1 MEVITYLTGITERC
15 FDMEVLGKKR
25 IGTML
30 VNAGKIDSEQ
40 LENSLQNQKK
50 NPGYLGQIFISNGFL
65 SEKELYFYLSQQ
77 FKVPFLSLGYF
88 KIDKSLMSLFTE
100 SQIRSKAFLP
110 LFKLDN
116 SLTIAVSDPLDLEP
130 MNLAREVTGLKVE
143 LILASVIEIESSI
156 DLHFGISSFVSE
168 GPGNIEATKI
178 TDYFDESK
186 VVELVD
192 SIISQSQ
199 KYNCSDIHIEARES
213 DVRVRFRIDGRL
225 QDFQTL
231 PSDIHTALV
240 SRLKIMANMDIA
252 ETRRPQDGRIL
263 FNSSR
268 GRLDLRISTYPTL
281 YGEKT
286 VLRLLNISDALHS
299 FGGLGFEPE
308 CEKRFNTMLIGGE
321 GIILVSGPTGSGKT
335 TTLYSTLNKLESPD
349 VNIVTV
355 EDPVEY
361 DLDNINQAQIN
372 IKSGVTFASALRS
385 ILRQDPDIIMVG
397 EVRDEETVELGIR
410 AALTGHLV
418 FSTIHTNDAAS
429 GFTRLLNWN
438 VEPFLIAS
446 TVKGILAQRLVRR
459 ICKDCKMEYDPPIS
473 ELEMI
478 GLNAD
483 NEIQFFKGKGCLA
496 CRNTGF
502 KGRIGIYELL
512 LMDAQISE
520 LVLNQEP
527 GYKIRKQ
534 ARANGM
540 STLLEDGLLKIN
552 RGDTTISEVY
562 ETLGTSKI
570 VL

>member
-1 MEVITYLTGITERC
+1 MAIS
-15 FDMEVLGKKR
+15 GKQP

-30 VNAGKIDSEQ
+30 VQAGKIDDDQLQKGLLAQREKEGYIGETFVELGYIDPKELNNYISHQLKIPFLQLGHYNIDSSLMDLFSEQ
-40 LENSLQNQKK
+40 LVRKQK
-50 NPGYLGQIFISNGFL
+50 
-65 SEKELYFYLSQQ
+65 
-77 FKVPFLSLGYF
+77 
-88 KIDKSLMSLFTE
+88 M
-100 SQIRSKAFLP
+100 LP
-110 LFKLDN
+110 LFRLN
-116 SLTIAVSDPLDLEP
+116 NTLNLAISDPLDP
-130 MNLAREVTGLKVE
+130 GPINAARDATGLKIE
-143 LILASVIEIESSI
+143 PVIAMENEIENAI
-156 DLHFGISSFVSE
+156 DMHYGISGFVD
-168 GPGNIEATKI
+168 IETSSDDS
-178 TDYFDESK
+178 TDISDLFDEAHI
-186 VVELVD
+186 VELVD
-192 SIISQSQ
+192 SVITQSQ
-199 KYNCSDIHIEARES
+199 KYGCSDIHIEPREN
-213 DVRVRFRIDGRL
+213 DIRVRFRIDGRL

-231 PSDIHTALV
+231 PGDIHTALV

-263 FNSSR
+263 FNSSK

-286 VLRLLNISDALHS
+286 VLRLLNISEALHS
-299 FGGLGFEPE
+299 FKGLGFETDSE
-308 CEKRFNTMLIGGE
+308 ERFNSMLIGGE

-355 EDPVEY
+355 EDPIEY

-372 IKSGVTFASALRS
+372 AKSGVTFASALRS

-459 ICKDCKMEYDPPIS
+459 VCKECRQPYEAS
-473 ELEMI
+473 EDELRMI
-478 GLNAD
+478 GLEPQDSFEAY
-483 NEIQFFKGKGCLA
+483 KGKGCLA

-512 LMDAQISE
+512 LVDAEISE
-520 LVLNQEP
+520 LVLEQAP
-527 GYKIRKQ
+527 GYKIREQ
-534 ARANGM
+534 ARKNGM
-540 STLLEDGLLKIN
+540 RTLLEDGIIKVN

-562 ETLGTSKI
+562 ETLGTTKI
-570 VL
+570 II

>member
-1 MEVITYLTGITERC
+1 MAIS
-15 FDMEVLGKKR
+15 GKQP

-30 VNAGKIDSEQ
+30 VQAGKIDDDQLQKGLLAQREKDGYIGETFVELGYIDPKELNNYISHQLKIPFLQLGHYNIDSSLMDLFSEQ
-40 LENSLQNQKK
+40 LVRKQK
-50 NPGYLGQIFISNGFL
+50 
-65 SEKELYFYLSQQ
+65 
-77 FKVPFLSLGYF
+77 
-88 KIDKSLMSLFTE
+88 M
-100 SQIRSKAFLP
+100 LP
-110 LFKLDN
+110 LFRLN
-116 SLTIAVSDPLDLEP
+116 NTLNLAISDPLDP
-130 MNLAREVTGLKVE
+130 GPINAARDATGLKIE
-143 LILASVIEIESSI
+143 PVIAMENEIENAI
-156 DLHFGISSFVSE
+156 DMHYGISGFVD
-168 GPGNIEATKI
+168 IETSSDDS
-178 TDYFDESK
+178 TDISDLFDEAHI
-186 VVELVD
+186 VELVD
-192 SIISQSQ
+192 SVITQSQ
-199 KYNCSDIHIEARES
+199 KYGCSDIHIEPREN
-213 DVRVRFRIDGRL
+213 DIRVRFRIDGRL

-263 FNSSR
+263 FNSSK

-286 VLRLLNISDALHS
+286 VLRLLNISEALHS
-299 FGGLGFEPE
+299 FKGLGFETDSE
-308 CEKRFNTMLIGGE
+308 ERFNSMLIGGE

-355 EDPVEY
+355 EDPIEY

-372 IKSGVTFASALRS
+372 AKSGVTFASALRS

-459 ICKDCKMEYDPPIS
+459 VCKECRQPYEAS
-473 ELEMI
+473 EDELRMI
-478 GLNAD
+478 GLEPQDSFEAY
-483 NEIQFFKGKGCLA
+483 KGKGCLA

-512 LMDAQISE
+512 LVDAEISE
-520 LVLNQEP
+520 LVLEQAP
-527 GYKIRKQ
+527 GYKIREQ
-534 ARANGM
+534 ARKNGM
-540 STLLEDGLLKIN
+540 RTLLEDGIIKVN

-562 ETLGTSKI
+562 ETLGTTKI
-570 VL
+570 II

>member
-1 MEVITYLTGITERC
+1 METLSRER
-15 FDMEVLGKKR
+15 L
-25 IGTML
+25 GTML
-30 VNAGKIDSEQ
+30 VHAGKIDNDQ
-40 LENSLQNQKK
+40 LEKSLQIQKK
-50 NPGYLGQIFISNGFL
+50 EEGYLGQVFLTNGYID
-65 SEKELYFYLSQQ
+65 EKELYKYLSHQLKIPYLQ
-77 FKVPFLSLGYF
+77 LGYF
-88 KIDKSLMSLFTE
+88 KNDTSLMELFTE
-100 SQIRSKAFLP
+100 SQIRSNKIFP
-110 LFKLDN
+110 LFKIQRTLN
-116 SLTIAVSDPLDLEP
+116 IAVSDPLDSKTINIVRDITGFRIEP
-130 MNLAREVTGLKVE
+130 
-143 LILASVIEIESSI
+143 IIASATEIENSI
-156 DLHFGISSFVSE
+156 DLHFGISSFIGSDSDISE
-168 GPGNIEATKI
+168 ATNIE
-178 TDYFDESK
+178 DYFDETK

-192 SIISQSQ
+192 SIIAQSQ
-199 KYNCSDIHIEARES
+199 KYNCSDIHIEAREK
-213 DVRVRFRIDGRL
+213 DIRVRFRIDGRL
-225 QDFQTL
+225 QDFQKL

-263 FNSSR
+263 FNSQQ

-299 FGGLGFEPE
+299 FGGLGFEPK
-308 CEKRFNTMLIGGE
+308 CEDRFNSMLIGGE

-372 IKSGVTFASALRS
+372 LKSGVTFASALRS

-459 ICKDCKMEYDPPIS
+459 ICKDCKEVYTPS
-473 ELEMI
+473 SEELEMI
-478 GLNAD
+478 GLD
-483 NEIQFFKGKGCLA
+483 NETDMQFFKGKGCLS
-496 CRNTGF
+496 CRDTGF

-512 LMDAQISE
+512 LMDAKISE

-534 ARANGM
+534 ARKNGM
-540 STLLEDGLLKIN
+540 TTLLEDGLIKIN

>member
-1 MEVITYLTGITERC
+1 MKTLSRER
-15 FDMEVLGKKR
+15 L
-25 IGTML
+25 GTML
-30 VNAGKIDSEQ
+30 VHAGKIDNDQ
-40 LENSLQNQKK
+40 LEKSLQIQKK
-50 NPGYLGQIFISNGFL
+50 EEGYLGQVFLTNGYID
-65 SEKELYFYLSQQ
+65 EKELYKYLSHQLKIPYLQ
-77 FKVPFLSLGYF
+77 LGYF
-88 KIDKSLMSLFTE
+88 KNDKSLMDLFTE
-100 SQIRSKAFLP
+100 SQIRSNKIFP
-110 LFKLDN
+110 LFKIQRTLN
-116 SLTIAVSDPLDLEP
+116 IAVSDPLDSKTINIVRDITGFRIEP
-130 MNLAREVTGLKVE
+130 
-143 LILASVIEIESSI
+143 IIASATEIENSI
-156 DLHFGISSFVSE
+156 DLHFGISSFIGSDSDISE
-168 GPGNIEATKI
+168 ATNIE
-178 TDYFDESK
+178 DYFDETK

-192 SIISQSQ
+192 SIIAQSQ
-199 KYNCSDIHIEARES
+199 KYNCSDIHIEAREK
-213 DVRVRFRIDGRL
+213 DIRVRFRIDGRL
-225 QDFQTL
+225 QDFQKL

-263 FNSSR
+263 FNSQQ

-299 FGGLGFEPE
+299 FGGLGFEPK
-308 CEKRFNTMLIGGE
+308 CEDRFNSMLIGGE

-372 IKSGVTFASALRS
+372 LKSGVTFASALRS

-459 ICKDCKMEYDPPIS
+459 ICKDCKEVYTPS
-473 ELEMI
+473 LEELEMI
-478 GLNAD
+478 GLE
-483 NEIQFFKGKGCLA
+483 NETDMQFFKGKGCLS
-496 CRNTGF
+496 CRDTGF

-512 LMDAQISE
+512 LMDAKISE

-534 ARANGM
+534 ARKNGM
-540 STLLEDGLLKIN
+540 TTLLEDGLIKIN

>member
-1 MEVITYLTGITERC
+1 METLSRER
-15 FDMEVLGKKR
+15 L
-25 IGTML
+25 GTML
-30 VNAGKIDSEQ
+30 VHAGKIDNDQ
-40 LENSLQNQKK
+40 LEKSLQIQKK
-50 NPGYLGQIFISNGFL
+50 EEGYLGQVFLTNGYID
-65 SEKELYFYLSQQ
+65 EKELYKYLSQQ
-77 FKVPFLSLGYF
+77 LKIPYLQLGYF
-88 KIDKSLMSLFTE
+88 KNDKSLMDLFTE
-100 SQIRSKAFLP
+100 SQIRSNKIFP
-110 LFKLDN
+110 LFKIQRTLN
-116 SLTIAVSDPLDLEP
+116 IAVSDPLDSKTINIVRDITGFRIEP
-130 MNLAREVTGLKVE
+130 
-143 LILASVIEIESSI
+143 IIASATEIENSI
-156 DLHFGISSFVSE
+156 DLHFGISSFIGSDSDISE
-168 GPGNIEATKI
+168 ATNIE
-178 TDYFDESK
+178 DYFDETK

-192 SIISQSQ
+192 SIIAQSQ
-199 KYNCSDIHIEARES
+199 KYNCSDIHIEAREK
-213 DVRVRFRIDGRL
+213 DIRVRFRIDGRL
-225 QDFQTL
+225 LDFQKL

-263 FNSSR
+263 FNSQQ

-299 FGGLGFEPE
+299 FGGLGFEPK
-308 CEKRFNTMLIGGE
+308 CEDRFNSMLIGGE

-372 IKSGVTFASALRS
+372 LKSGVTFASALRS

-459 ICKDCKMEYDPPIS
+459 ICKDCKEVYTPS
-473 ELEMI
+473 SEELEMI
-478 GLNAD
+478 GLE
-483 NEIQFFKGKGCLA
+483 NETDMQFFKGKGCLS
-496 CRNTGF
+496 CRDTGF

-512 LMDAQISE
+512 LMDAKISE

-534 ARANGM
+534 ARKNGM
-540 STLLEDGLLKIN
+540 TTLLEDGLIKIN

>member
-1 MEVITYLTGITERC
+1 MKTLSRER
-15 FDMEVLGKKR
+15 L
-25 IGTML
+25 GTML
-30 VNAGKIDSEQ
+30 VHAGKIDNDQ
-40 LENSLQNQKK
+40 LEKSLQIQKK
-50 NPGYLGQIFISNGFL
+50 EEGYLGQVFLTNGYID
-65 SEKELYFYLSQQ
+65 EKELYKYLSHQLKIPYLQ
-77 FKVPFLSLGYF
+77 LGYF
-88 KIDKSLMSLFTE
+88 KNDKSLMDLFTE
-100 SQIRSKAFLP
+100 SQIRSNKIFP
-110 LFKLDN
+110 LFKIQRTLN
-116 SLTIAVSDPLDLEP
+116 IAVSDPLDSKTINIVRDITGFRIEP
-130 MNLAREVTGLKVE
+130 
-143 LILASVIEIESSI
+143 IIASATEIENSI
-156 DLHFGISSFVSE
+156 DLHFGISSFIGSDSDISE
-168 GPGNIEATKI
+168 ATNIE
-178 TDYFDESK
+178 DYFDETK

-192 SIISQSQ
+192 SIIAQSQ
-199 KYNCSDIHIEARES
+199 KYNCSDIHIEAREK
-213 DVRVRFRIDGRL
+213 DIRVRFRIDGRL
-225 QDFQTL
+225 QDFQKL

-263 FNSSR
+263 FNSQQ

-299 FGGLGFEPE
+299 FGGLGFEPK
-308 CEKRFNTMLIGGE
+308 CEDRFNSMLIGGE

-459 ICKDCKMEYDPPIS
+459 ICKDCKEVYTPS
-473 ELEMI
+473 SEELEMI
-478 GLNAD
+478 GLD
-483 NEIQFFKGKGCLA
+483 NETDMQFFKGKGCLS
-496 CRNTGF
+496 CRDTGF

-512 LMDAQISE
+512 LMDAKISE

-534 ARANGM
+534 ARKNGM
-540 STLLEDGLLKIN
+540 TTLLEDGLIKIN

>member
-1 MEVITYLTGITERC
+1 METLSRER
-15 FDMEVLGKKR
+15 L
-25 IGTML
+25 GTML
-30 VNAGKIDSEQ
+30 VHAGKIDNDQ
-40 LENSLQNQKK
+40 LEESLQIQKK
-50 NPGYLGQIFISNGFL
+50 EEGYLGQVFLTNGYID
-65 SEKELYFYLSQQ
+65 EKELYKYLSHQLKIPYLQ
-77 FKVPFLSLGYF
+77 LGYF
-88 KIDKSLMSLFTE
+88 KNDKSLMDLFTE
-100 SQIRSKAFLP
+100 SQIRSNKIFP
-110 LFKLDN
+110 LFKIQRTLN
-116 SLTIAVSDPLDLEP
+116 IAVSDPLDSKTINIVRDITGFRIEP
-130 MNLAREVTGLKVE
+130 
-143 LILASVIEIESSI
+143 IIASATEIENSI
-156 DLHFGISSFVSE
+156 DLHFGISSFIGSDSDISE
-168 GPGNIEATKI
+168 ATNIE
-178 TDYFDESK
+178 DYFDETK

-192 SIISQSQ
+192 SIIAQSQ
-199 KYNCSDIHIEARES
+199 KYNCSDIHIEAREK
-213 DVRVRFRIDGRL
+213 DIRVRFRIDGRL
-225 QDFQTL
+225 QDFQKL

-263 FNSSR
+263 FNSQQ

-299 FGGLGFEPE
+299 FVGLGFEPK
-308 CEKRFNTMLIGGE
+308 CEDRFNSMLIGGE

-372 IKSGVTFASALRS
+372 LKSGVTFASALRS

-459 ICKDCKMEYDPPIS
+459 ICKDCKEVYTPS
-473 ELEMI
+473 SEELEMI
-478 GLNAD
+478 GLEKETD
-483 NEIQFFKGKGCLA
+483 MQFFKGKGCLS
-496 CRNTGF
+496 CRDTGF

-512 LMDAQISE
+512 LMDAKISE

-534 ARANGM
+534 ARKNGM
-540 STLLEDGLLKIN
+540 TTLLEDGLIKIN

>member
-1 MEVITYLTGITERC
+1 MKTLSRER
-15 FDMEVLGKKR
+15 L
-25 IGTML
+25 GTML
-30 VNAGKIDSEQ
+30 VHAGKIDKDQ
-40 LENSLQNQKK
+40 LEKSLAIQKK
-50 NPGYLGQIFISNGFL
+50 EEGYLGQVFLSNGYIG
-65 SEKELYFYLSQQ
+65 EKELYKYLSHQLKIPYLQ
-77 FKVPFLSLGYF
+77 LGYF
-88 KIDKSLMSLFTE
+88 KNDKSLMDLFTE
-100 SQIRSKAFLP
+100 SQIRSNNIFP
-110 LFKLDN
+110 LFKIQRTLN
-116 SLTIAVSDPLDLEP
+116 IAVSDPLDSKTINIARDITGFRIEP
-130 MNLAREVTGLKVE
+130 
-143 LILASVIEIESSI
+143 IIASVTEIENSI
-156 DLHFGISSFVSE
+156 DLHFGISSFIGSDSSVSE
-168 GPGNIEATKI
+168 ATNIA
-178 TDYFDESK
+178 DYFDETK

-192 SIISQSQ
+192 SIIAQSQ
-199 KYNCSDIHIEARES
+199 KYNCSDIHIEAREK
-213 DVRVRFRIDGRL
+213 DIRVRFRIDGRL
-225 QDFQTL
+225 QDFQKL

-263 FNSSR
+263 FNSQL

-299 FGGLGFEPE
+299 FSGLGFEPK
-308 CEKRFNTMLIGGE
+308 CEERFNSMLIGGE

-372 IKSGVTFASALRS
+372 LKSGVTFASALRS

-459 ICKDCKMEYDPPIS
+459 ICKDCKESYTPNS
-473 ELEMI
+473 EELEMI
-478 GLNAD
+478 GLEKETD
-483 NEIQFFKGKGCLA
+483 IQCFRGKGCLS
-496 CRNTGF
+496 CRDTGF

-512 LMDAQISE
+512 LMDAKISE
-520 LVLNQEP
+520 FVLNQEP
-527 GYKIRKQ
+527 GYKIRDQ
-534 ARANGM
+534 ARKNGM
-540 STLLEDGLLKIN
+540 STLLEDGLIKIN

>member
-1 MEVITYLTGITERC
+1 MKTLSRER
-15 FDMEVLGKKR
+15 L
-25 IGTML
+25 GTML
-30 VNAGKIDSEQ
+30 VHAGKIDNDQ
-40 LENSLQNQKK
+40 LEKSLQIQKK
-50 NPGYLGQIFISNGFL
+50 EEGYLGQVFLTNGYID
-65 SEKELYFYLSQQ
+65 EKELYKYLSHQLKIPYLQ
-77 FKVPFLSLGYF
+77 LGFFKN
-88 KIDKSLMSLFTE
+88 DKSLMDLFTE
-100 SQIRSKAFLP
+100 SQIRSNKIFP
-110 LFKLDN
+110 LFKIQRTLN
-116 SLTIAVSDPLDLEP
+116 IAVSDPLDSKTINIVRDITGFRIEP
-130 MNLAREVTGLKVE
+130 
-143 LILASVIEIESSI
+143 IIASVTEIENSI
-156 DLHFGISSFVSE
+156 DLHFGISSFIGSDSDISE
-168 GPGNIEATKI
+168 ATNIE
-178 TDYFDESK
+178 DYFDETK

-192 SIISQSQ
+192 SIIAQSQ
-199 KYNCSDIHIEARES
+199 KYNCSDIHIEAREK
-213 DVRVRFRIDGRL
+213 DIRVRFRIDGRL
-225 QDFQTL
+225 QDFQKL

-263 FNSSR
+263 FNSQQ

-299 FGGLGFEPE
+299 FGGLGFEPK
-308 CEKRFNTMLIGGE
+308 CEDRFNSMLIGGE

-372 IKSGVTFASALRS
+372 LKSGVTFASALRS

-459 ICKDCKMEYDPPIS
+459 ICKDCKEVYTPS
-473 ELEMI
+473 LEELEMI
-478 GLNAD
+478 GIEKETD
-483 NEIQFFKGKGCLA
+483 MQFFKGKGCLS
-496 CRNTGF
+496 CRDTGF

-512 LMDAQISE
+512 LMDAKISE

-534 ARANGM
+534 ARKNGM
-540 STLLEDGLLKIN
+540 TTLLEDGLIKIN

>member
-1 MEVITYLTGITERC
+1 MKTLSRER
-15 FDMEVLGKKR
+15 L
-25 IGTML
+25 GTML
-30 VNAGKIDSEQ
+30 VHAGKIDNDQ
-40 LENSLQNQKK
+40 LEKSLQIQKK
-50 NPGYLGQIFISNGFL
+50 EEGYLGQVFLTNGYID
-65 SEKELYFYLSQQ
+65 EKELYKYLSHQLKIPYLQ
-77 FKVPFLSLGYF
+77 LGYF
-88 KIDKSLMSLFTE
+88 KSDKSLMDLFTE
-100 SQIRSKAFLP
+100 SQIRSNKIFP
-110 LFKLDN
+110 LFKIQRTLN
-116 SLTIAVSDPLDLEP
+116 IAVSDPLDSKTINIVRDITGFRIEP
-130 MNLAREVTGLKVE
+130 
-143 LILASVIEIESSI
+143 IIASATEIENSI
-156 DLHFGISSFVSE
+156 DLHFGISSFIGSDSDISE
-168 GPGNIEATKI
+168 ATNIE
-178 TDYFDESK
+178 DYFDETK

-192 SIISQSQ
+192 SIIAQSQ
-199 KYNCSDIHIEARES
+199 KYNCSDIHIEAREK
-213 DVRVRFRIDGRL
+213 DIRVRFRIDGRL
-225 QDFQTL
+225 QDFQKL

-263 FNSSR
+263 FNSQQ

-299 FGGLGFEPE
+299 FGGLGFEPK
-308 CEKRFNTMLIGGE
+308 CEDRFNSMLIGGE

-372 IKSGVTFASALRS
+372 LKSGVTFASALRS

-459 ICKDCKMEYDPPIS
+459 ICKDCKEVYTPS
-473 ELEMI
+473 LEELEMI
-478 GLNAD
+478 GLEKETD
-483 NEIQFFKGKGCLA
+483 MQFFKGKGCLS
-496 CRNTGF
+496 CRDTGF

-512 LMDAQISE
+512 LMDAKISE

-534 ARANGM
+534 ARKNGM
-540 STLLEDGLLKIN
+540 TTLLEDGLIKIN

>member
-1 MEVITYLTGITERC
+1 MKTLSRER
-15 FDMEVLGKKR
+15 L
-25 IGTML
+25 GTML
-30 VNAGKIDSEQ
+30 VHAGKIDNDQ
-40 LENSLQNQKK
+40 LEKSLQIQKK
-50 NPGYLGQIFISNGFL
+50 KEGYLGQVFLTNGYID
-65 SEKELYFYLSQQ
+65 EKELYKYLSHQLKIPYLQ
-77 FKVPFLSLGYF
+77 LGYF
-88 KIDKSLMSLFTE
+88 KNDKSLMDLFTE
-100 SQIRSKAFLP
+100 SQIRSNKIFP
-110 LFKLDN
+110 LFKIQRTLN
-116 SLTIAVSDPLDLEP
+116 IAVSDPLDSKTINTVRDITGFRIEP
-130 MNLAREVTGLKVE
+130 
-143 LILASVIEIESSI
+143 IIASATEIENSI
-156 DLHFGISSFVSE
+156 DLHFGISSFIGSDSDISE
-168 GPGNIEATKI
+168 ATNIE
-178 TDYFDESK
+178 DYFDETK

-192 SIISQSQ
+192 SIIAQSQ
-199 KYNCSDIHIEARES
+199 KYNCSDIHIEAREK
-213 DVRVRFRIDGRL
+213 DIRVRFRIDGRL
-225 QDFQTL
+225 QDFQKL

-263 FNSSR
+263 FNSQQ

-299 FGGLGFEPE
+299 FGGLGFEPK
-308 CEKRFNTMLIGGE
+308 CEDRFNSMLIGGE

-372 IKSGVTFASALRS
+372 LKSGVTFASALRS

-459 ICKDCKMEYDPPIS
+459 ICKDCKEVYTPS
-473 ELEMI
+473 SEELEMI
-478 GLNAD
+478 GLE
-483 NEIQFFKGKGCLA
+483 NETDMQFFKGKGCLS
-496 CRNTGF
+496 CRDTGF

-512 LMDAQISE
+512 LMDAKISE

-534 ARANGM
+534 ARKNGM
-540 STLLEDGLLKIN
+540 TTLLEDGLIKIN

>member
-1 MEVITYLTGITERC
+1 MKTLSRER
-15 FDMEVLGKKR
+15 L
-25 IGTML
+25 GTML
-30 VNAGKIDSEQ
+30 VHAGKIDNDQ
-40 LENSLQNQKK
+40 LEKSLQIQKK
-50 NPGYLGQIFISNGFL
+50 EQGYLGQVFLTNGYID
-65 SEKELYFYLSQQ
+65 EKELYKYLSHQLKIPYLQ
-77 FKVPFLSLGYF
+77 LGYF
-88 KIDKSLMSLFTE
+88 KNDKSLMDLFTE
-100 SQIRSKAFLP
+100 SQIRSNKIFP
-110 LFKLDN
+110 LFKIQRTLN
-116 SLTIAVSDPLDLEP
+116 IAVSDPLDSKTINIVRDITGFRIEP
-130 MNLAREVTGLKVE
+130 
-143 LILASVIEIESSI
+143 IIASATEIENSI
-156 DLHFGISSFVSE
+156 DLHFGISSFIGSDSDISE
-168 GPGNIEATKI
+168 ATNIE
-178 TDYFDESK
+178 DYFDETK

-192 SIISQSQ
+192 SIIAQSQ
-199 KYNCSDIHIEARES
+199 KYNCSDIHIEAREK
-213 DVRVRFRIDGRL
+213 DIRVRFRIDGRL
-225 QDFQTL
+225 QDFQKL

-263 FNSSR
+263 FNSQQ

-299 FGGLGFEPE
+299 FGGLGFEPK
-308 CEKRFNTMLIGGE
+308 CEDRFNSMLIGGE

-372 IKSGVTFASALRS
+372 LKSGVTFASALRS

-459 ICKDCKMEYDPPIS
+459 ICKDCKEDYTPS
-473 ELEMI
+473 LEELEMI
-478 GLNAD
+478 GLEKETD
-483 NEIQFFKGKGCLA
+483 MQFFKGKGCLS
-496 CRNTGF
+496 CRDTGF

-512 LMDAQISE
+512 LMDAKISE

-534 ARANGM
+534 ARKNGM
-540 STLLEDGLLKIN
+540 TTLLEDGLIKIN